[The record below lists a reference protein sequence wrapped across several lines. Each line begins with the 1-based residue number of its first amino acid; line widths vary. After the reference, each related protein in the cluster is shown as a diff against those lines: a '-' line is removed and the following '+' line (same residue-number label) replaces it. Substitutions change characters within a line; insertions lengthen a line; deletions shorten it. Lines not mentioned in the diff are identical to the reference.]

1 MYDTRTPQVPPTVAN
16 AIPDQVALPGVR
28 FEYQFPE
35 NTFADANR
43 TDRLT
48 YGAELEN
55 GDALPSWLA
64 FDAGTRTFAGT
75 PGAGDGGVVMVKVT
89 ADDGR
94 GGTVSDTFRLKVNRP
109 PTASASTVTA
119 TESTDHPFAVADF
132 GFSDTDA
139 GDVLAG
145 VKVTSL
151 PATGFGSLE
160 LDGNVL
166 TAADLPQAV
175 TEAQLGAGEL
185 VFRPVAGQFRDG
197 YATFGFRV
205 NDGTEDSADAAVMT
219 VDVDP
224 ASGHVALVGNLG
236 ETVANAT
243 FEVGNASGAQTTQGF
258 HTGNHR
264 GKYNLHSVGIALD
277 HNGFSASETL
287 TLSIWSSHR
296 DGTANAE
303 VHALTTPW
311 PSGPDIPA
319 DGIVYFTA
327 ADGAVLDAATDY
339 HLVVHGSGNSA
350 GDARIELTA
359 ADGQAG
365 EANWTIE
372 DSSRASG
379 TLHPGGSIRMVVRG
393 SEASVANTAPTAAA
407 GTVTATESTDHAFRA
422 TDFGFMDMDSLDS
435 LASVKIVSLPATGFG
450 TLVLDGNA
458 ITTASE
464 GAPQTV
470 TRAELDDGKLVFRP
484 VSGQFGDG
492 YATFMFKVNDGA
504 EDSAEAYAMTVDV
517 DPDPGHVLLVG
528 NMSLASTDIFTVGS
542 ATGKRATQGF
552 TAGGHPGGYRLHSV
566 GIELAHNDFAG
577 AQTLTLS
584 IYSSNED
591 GTANAL
597 VHALT
602 TPWTSGAEIPT
613 DGIVYFTA
621 AAGANLVA
629 GTRYHVVIHGTG
641 ATGDARVETS
651 GGNGETG
658 ETGWTIEDA
667 FRHNGALWSTGE
679 SFRIAVRGSERTN
692 AAPTVANRLPD
703 QAAIV
708 GSDFSYQF
716 AADSFADGDGDEL
729 EYTAVES
736 GETGLPSWLTFT
748 PATRTFS
755 GRPTAAGTVTV
766 EVTADDG
773 RGGSVSDT
781 FEIVVLAPALV
792 SNTGQTAASAGEL
805 VIETGSVAQQFTTG
819 ATASGYALTQV
830 QAYLDSFVG
839 AGVPRVRI
847 FTTGGDGNPGESL
860 YELTNPSSI
869 VNGALNAF
877 TAPAGA
883 VLLKETRYFA
893 VFEQASG
900 AASYRVGATAS
911 NAEDAGK
918 ATGWSIADE
927 SRFRSS
933 NTWRANTAVQLRI
946 AVRGADAP
954 ASAAPTVANALLDQ
968 TAIVGSD
975 FTYRFAADSFADQD
989 AHDRLAYTAAGLP
1002 GWLSFDASTRTFSG
1016 RPGAG
1021 DTGSATVTVTADDRR
1036 GGTVSDA
1043 FDIVVLD
1050 PVLVGNEGS
1059 TADNLPTASRSAQ
1072 AFTTGSHAGGYALTG
1087 IRLLG
1092 AFTGA
1097 GGTVT
1102 LHEGT
1107 REGTKVA
1114 DFTAVNTS
1122 PGVLDDHL
1130 VLTPAAATALDADT
1144 TYVVVTAN
1152 DFGAVDLWTTTASD
1166 SEDADPAAGWTIADG
1181 GEAYQSGSWGTT
1193 ASAFRLTVHG
1203 TRSGAANAAPTA
1215 ADSEVTA
1222 TESTDHAF
1230 TADHFGYMDGDNDTL
1245 ASVKVTSLPG
1255 AGLGQLVLDGTHGH
1269 LGQRLLPAGGH
1280 EGAAGRRAGSC
1291 TARWPGS
1298 SGTTWRPSRS
1308 G

>member
-1 MYDTRTPQVPPTVAN
+1 MLADAITQGNNEASFGGSPTTAAPFTFTMSTNAAEPVTGDFTLTGTFSEPASFAVGGADGQSPGFWPEELAGTATRPYPLTFVNGSILSQGVAGTGAVSRTFRIRPRDDYYGTLTVRMAEGLIKPNSSGLTDGRSNLRSVFRIRYDTRTPQVPPTVAN
-16 AIPDQVALPGVR
+16 AIPDQVALPRVR

-55 GDALPSWLA
+55 GDPLPSWLA

-119 TESTDHPFAVADF
+119 TESTDRPFAVADF
-132 GFSDTDA
+132 GFSDPDA
-139 GDVLAG
+139 GDGLAG

-151 PATGFGSLE
+151 PATGFGTLE
-160 LDGNVL
+160 LNGTSL

-175 TEAQLGAGEL
+175 TETQLDAGEL

-197 YATFGFRV
+197 YATFMFKV

-224 ASGHVALVGNLG
+224 APSHVALVGNLG

-243 FEVGNASGAQTTQGF
+243 FEVGNASGSQWTQGF

-264 GKYNLHSVGIALD
+264 GKYNLHSVGIVLD

-287 TLSIWSSHR
+287 TLSVWSSNG

-303 VHALTTPW
+303 VYALTTPW

-327 ADGAVLDAATDY
+327 PDSAVLDAATDY
-339 HLVVHGSGNSA
+339 HLVVHGSGDSA

-359 ADGQAG
+359 ADGQTG

-379 TLHPGGSIRMVVRG
+379 SLHPGGSIRMVVRG

-407 GTVTATESTDHAFRA
+407 VTVTATESTDHAFRA
-422 TDFGFMDMDSLDS
+422 TDFGFMDRDSLDS

-450 TLVLDGNA
+450 TLLLDGNA
-458 ITTASE
+458 ITSASE
-464 GAPQTV
+464 GAPRTV
-470 TRAELDDGKLVFRP
+470 TKAELDDGKLVFRP
-484 VSGQFGDG
+484 VAGQFGDG

-517 DPDPGHVLLVG
+517 DPAPGHVLLVG
-528 NMSLASTDIFTVGS
+528 NMSLASTDTFTVGS

-552 TAGGHPGGYRLHSV
+552 TAGGHAGGYRLHSV
-566 GIELAHNDFAG
+566 GIELDHNDFAG

-597 VHALT
+597 VHELT

-613 DGIVYFTA
+613 DRIVYFTA

-641 ATGDARVETS
+641 ATGDARVKIS

-667 FRHNGALWSTGE
+667 FRHNGPLWSSGE

-703 QAAIV
+703 QAATV

-781 FEIVVLAPALV
+781 FEIVVLAP
-792 SNTGQTAASAGEL
+792 
-805 VIETGSVAQQFTTG
+805 
-819 ATASGYALTQV
+819 
-830 QAYLDSFVG
+830 
-839 AGVPRVRI
+839 
-847 FTTGGDGNPGESL
+847 
-860 YELTNPSSI
+860 PS
-869 VNGALNAF
+869 
-877 TAPAGA
+877 
-883 VLLKETRYFA
+883 
-893 VFEQASG
+893 
-900 AASYRVGATAS
+900 
-911 NAEDAGK
+911 
-918 ATGWSIADE
+918 
-927 SRFRSS
+927 
-933 NTWRANTAVQLRI
+933 
-946 AVRGADAP
+946 
-954 ASAAPTVANALLDQ
+954 
-968 TAIVGSD
+968 
-975 FTYRFAADSFADQD
+975 
-989 AHDRLAYTAAGLP
+989 
-1002 GWLSFDASTRTFSG
+1002 
-1016 RPGAG
+1016 
-1021 DTGSATVTVTADDRR
+1021 
-1036 GGTVSDA
+1036 
-1043 FDIVVLD
+1043 
-1050 PVLVGNEGS
+1050 
-1059 TADNLPTASRSAQ
+1059 
-1072 AFTTGSHAGGYALTG
+1072 
-1087 IRLLG
+1087 
-1092 AFTGA
+1092 
-1097 GGTVT
+1097 
-1102 LHEGT
+1102 
-1107 REGTKVA
+1107 
-1114 DFTAVNTS
+1114 
-1122 PGVLDDHL
+1122 
-1130 VLTPAAATALDADT
+1130 
-1144 TYVVVTAN
+1144 
-1152 DFGAVDLWTTTASD
+1152 
-1166 SEDADPAAGWTIADG
+1166 
-1181 GEAYQSGSWGTT
+1181 
-1193 ASAFRLTVHG
+1193 
-1203 TRSGAANAAPTA
+1203 
-1215 ADSEVTA
+1215 
-1222 TESTDHAF
+1222 
-1230 TADHFGYMDGDNDTL
+1230 
-1245 ASVKVTSLPG
+1245 
-1255 AGLGQLVLDGTHGH
+1255 
-1269 LGQRLLPAGGH
+1269 
-1280 EGAAGRRAGSC
+1280 
-1291 TARWPGS
+1291 
-1298 SGTTWRPSRS
+1298 
-1308 G
+1308 